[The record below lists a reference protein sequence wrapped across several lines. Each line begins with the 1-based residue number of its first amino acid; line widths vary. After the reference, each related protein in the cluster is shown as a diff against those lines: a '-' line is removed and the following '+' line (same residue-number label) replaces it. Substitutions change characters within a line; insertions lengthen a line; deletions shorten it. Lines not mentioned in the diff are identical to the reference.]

1 MTTLQTGFMCHTE
14 TKRLTLR
21 ISQLT
26 GNKSSERTATLKEL
40 TIKSFDYLCFMKY
53 YITTTANAEQICRDK
68 AIEKGCGPITKYWW
82 CRQVS
87 YQTDFLTAICFP
99 DDEVVPYATI
109 SELPESFLPPEDQP

>member
-1 MTTLQTGFMCHTE
+1 
-14 TKRLTLR
+14 
-21 ISQLT
+21 
-26 GNKSSERTATLKEL
+26 
-40 TIKSFDYLCFMKY
+40 MKY
-53 YITTTANAEQICRDK
+53 YITTTVNAEQICRDK

-82 CRQVS
+82 SRQVS